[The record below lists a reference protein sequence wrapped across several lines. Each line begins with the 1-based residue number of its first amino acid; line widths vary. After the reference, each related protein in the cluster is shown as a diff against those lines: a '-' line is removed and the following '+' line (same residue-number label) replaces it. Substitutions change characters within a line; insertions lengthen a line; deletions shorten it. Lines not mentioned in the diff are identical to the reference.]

1 MALPTGFTASDTI
14 NSYSFAVVHTPSN
27 SVDMSAMCRA
37 IWVGGSGNLTAVM
50 SNGDAVLFSGIL
62 AGTLLPIRA
71 TRVNSTGTTAT
82 LLIALY

>member
-1 MALPTGFTASDTI
+1 MP
-14 NSYSFAVVHTPSN
+14 
-27 SVDMSAMCRA
+27 AMCRA
-37 IWVGGSGNLTAVM
+37 IWVGGAGNITAIM
-50 SNGDAVLFSGIL
+50 ANGDVVLFSGIT